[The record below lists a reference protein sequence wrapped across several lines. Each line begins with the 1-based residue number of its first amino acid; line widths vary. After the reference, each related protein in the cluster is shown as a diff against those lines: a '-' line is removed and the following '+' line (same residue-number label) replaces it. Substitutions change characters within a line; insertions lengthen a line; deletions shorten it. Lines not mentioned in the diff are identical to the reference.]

1 MAKFLDLPVDERLEA
16 LAQAADASGRP
27 PHLLEKDVWVV
38 WALRHLFAAP
48 YAPHLI
54 FKGGTSLS
62 KAYGVIQ
69 RFSEDVDLTY
79 DIRAIAGDLIGEAGT
94 PLPASKSQEKKW
106 TKEIRTRLAEWVTAE
121 VVPQLQQDL
130 EQQGLPAKARAEGDK
145 VFIDYTP
152 LASGT
157 GYVPPAVMLEF
168 GARSTGEP
176 CEPRAI
182 RCDAAAHL
190 QGVEF
195 PEATP
200 QVMRAERTFW
210 EKVTAIHVFCAQ
222 GVFRGGERFAR
233 HWHDVTRLDAAG
245 FVDAAIADRELAKAV
260 ADHKSVFFAEKKPD
274 GASIDYHAAVSGR
287 LCLVPN
293 DGALAKLATDY
304 QHMVDD
310 GLFLDEVESFDALL
324 QQCQAIQEKANAIQ
338 DPADPEPSANNV
350 LI

>member
-1 MAKFLDLPVDERLEA
+1 MAEFFELSADERLEA
-16 LAQAADASGRP
+16 LVQAADASGRP

-38 WALRHLFAAP
+38 WSLRHLFTAP
-48 YAPHLI
+48 YAPHLV

-79 DIRAIAGDLIGEAGT
+79 DIRAIAGDLIGDANK

-106 TKEIRTRLAEWVTAE
+106 SKEIRARLADWVTTD
-121 VVPQLQQDL
+121 VVPRLQQDL
-130 EQQGLPAKARAEGDK
+130 GHHALAATARAEGDK

-157 GYVPPAVMLEF
+157 GYVPSAVMLEF

-176 CEPRAI
+176 CELRCVH
-182 RCDAAAHL
+182 CDAAAHL
-190 QGVEF
+190 SGVEF
-195 PEATP
+195 PQVTA

-210 EKVTAIHVFCAQ
+210 EKATAIHVFCAQ
-222 GVFRGGERFAR
+222 GVFRGGDRFAR
-233 HWHDVTRLDAAG
+233 HWHDVTRLDTAG
-245 FVDAAIADRELAKAV
+245 FADAAIADTALAKAV
-260 ADHKSVFFAEKKPD
+260 ADHKSIFFAEKTPD
-274 GASIDYHAAVSGR
+274 GGAIDYYAAVSGGLR
-287 LCLVPN
+287 LVPD
-293 DGALAKLATDY
+293 DGALARLATDY

-324 QQCQAIQEKANAIQ
+324 HQCQAIQQKANA
-338 DPADPEPSANNV
+338 A
-350 LI
+350 

>member
-1 MAKFLDLPVDERLEA
+1 M
-16 LAQAADASGRP
+16 
-27 PHLLEKDVWVV
+27 VWS
-38 WALRHLFAAP
+38 LRHLFAAP
-48 YAPHLI
+48 YAPHLV

-79 DIRAIAGDLIGEAGT
+79 DIRAIAGDLIGDAGT

-106 TKEIRTRLAEWVTAE
+106 SKEIRTRLVDWVGAE
-121 VVPQLQQDL
+121 VAPRLQQDL
-130 EQQGLPAKARAEGDK
+130 GRHGLPATARAEGDK

-152 LASGT
+152 LATGT
-157 GYVPPAVMLEF
+157 GYVASAVMLEF

-176 CEPRAI
+176 CELRSV

-210 EKVTAIHVFCAQ
+210 EKATAIHVFCAQ
-222 GVFRGGERFAR
+222 GAFRGGGRFAR

-245 FVDAAIADRELAKAV
+245 FADSAISDKALAKAV
-260 ADHKSVFFAEKKPD
+260 ADHKSIFFAEKSPD
-274 GASIDYHAAVSGR
+274 GELIDYHAAVSGR
-287 LCLVPN
+287 LRLVPD

-310 GLFLDEVESFDALL
+310 GLLLDEVESFDALL
-324 QQCQAIQEKANAIQ
+324 RQCQAIQQKAN
-338 DPADPEPSANNV
+338 SA
-350 LI
+350 